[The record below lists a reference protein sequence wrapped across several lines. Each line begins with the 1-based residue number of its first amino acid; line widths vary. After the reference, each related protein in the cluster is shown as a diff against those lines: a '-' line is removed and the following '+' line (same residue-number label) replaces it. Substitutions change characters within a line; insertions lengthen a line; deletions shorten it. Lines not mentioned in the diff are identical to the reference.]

1 MYTLYAEKEN
11 LETSDRILHSD
22 VNVINDSLRF
32 LKNFVIIALN

>member
-11 LETSDRILHSD
+11 LETSDRILYSD
-22 VNVINDSLRF
+22 ANVIYDSLPF